1 MTDLSSRNFAGLE
14 AFAFE
19 PRKVD
24 KPWGYELIWA
34 LADGLYC
41 GKLLFIRE
49 GQALSLQFH
58 NEKDE
63 TIYVQHG
70 RIDFTIGAPGD
81 AIPNHEIVSA
91 GAAFRIKPGT
101 IHRMH
106 ALEDSTLLE
115 VSTPQLD
122 DVVRLEDLYGRIEE

>member
-1 MTDLSSRNFAGLE
+1 MTDLSSRNIEGLD
-14 AFAFE
+14 AFAFA
-19 PRKVD
+19 PRRVE

-34 LADGLYC
+34 HSELYC
-41 GKLLFIRE
+41 GKILFVRE
-49 GQALSLQFH
+49 GHALSLQFH

-63 TIYVQHG
+63 TIYLQSG
-70 RIDFTIGAPGD
+70 RVEFTIGEAGD
-81 AIPNHEIVSA
+81 TMPNTEVVTA
-91 GAAFRIKPGT
+91 GASFRIRPGT

-122 DVVRLEDLYGRIEE
+122 DVVRLEDLYGRTSD

>member
-1 MTDLSSRNFAGLE
+1 MTDLSSRNFEGLE

-34 LADGLYC
+34 HAEDLYV
-41 GKLLFIRE
+41 GKILFVRE
-49 GQALSLQFH
+49 GHALSLQFH
-58 NEKDE
+58 REKDE

-70 RIDFTIGAPGD
+70 RVEFTIGEAGD
-81 AIPNHEIVSA
+81 AMPNTEVVAA
-91 GAAFRIKPGT
+91 GCAFRVKPGT

-122 DVVRLEDLYGRIEE
+122 DVVRLEDLYGRTSD